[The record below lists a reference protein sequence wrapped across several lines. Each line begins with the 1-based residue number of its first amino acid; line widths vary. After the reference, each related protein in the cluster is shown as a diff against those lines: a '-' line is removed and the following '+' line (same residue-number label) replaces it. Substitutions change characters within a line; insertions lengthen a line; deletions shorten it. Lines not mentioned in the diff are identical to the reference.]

1 MAQVIL
7 NGWRPGLRKVSLAKL
22 LQARTDLSLTSA
34 KRCVD
39 RLLKGE
45 IVTVTLGSTKEAARL
60 AEEVTN
66 LGVKS
71 EVRNNDQKQ

>member
-1 MAQVIL
+1 MVEVIL
-7 NGWRPGLRKVSLAKL
+7 KGWRPGLRKVSLAKL
-22 LQARTDLSLTSA
+22 LQARGGLSLTSA
-34 KRCVD
+34 KQCVD

-45 IVTVTLGSTKEAARL
+45 IVTVALDSTKEAAQL

-66 LGVKS
+66 LGVKC